1 MNKDVK
7 NTPETAAGKEGKIM
21 VNVKQGKNI
30 NIDVHHI
37 TRVEGHGNIVVNI
50 KQGIIEK
57 CQWQVPEAPRFFE
70 AMVRGRRYD
79 DIQTIVSRICGICS
93 ISHSLVATKAVEDAL
108 GLTVS
113 EQTDL
118 VRHLMHYSEQLQSH
132 VLHVGY
138 LVAPD
143 LFGEKSVVPLV
154 PKATEAVKKIIKAHR
169 VANQMS
175 ALLAGR
181 ITHPI
186 TLTPGGMTR
195 VPTEQELRDL
205 KAALENVVPDLV
217 DICKVVLSVAENL
230 PNFERPTEYVSL
242 RQTDPPTYTFYHG
255 NITSTDLKGAD
266 DMPVSKWESV
276 ANEYVVAQSTAKWT
290 KWHRGSYFAGAL
302 ARFNN
307 NADLI
312 SPLGRQVADMFG
324 LKKGCCN
331 PYMNSIAQLAECAHV
346 VEASLELIDTLLTR
360 GTTFEPVKVHPRAGR
375 GYAAVEAPRGILFHA
390 YEFDKNGEC
399 TWGNCCIPTNQNHA
413 NIQADFE
420 KLVPEF
426 MHEGEDALRQKMEML
441 VRAYD
446 PCISCST
453 HYLDIQF
460 TR

>member
-1 MNKDVK
+1 MS
-7 NTPETAAGKEGKIM
+7 
-21 VNVKQGKNI
+21 KNI
-30 NIDVHHI
+30 NINVHHI

-50 KQGIIEK
+50 TDGTIET

-93 ISHSLVATKAVEDAL
+93 ISHSLVATRAVEDAL
-108 GLTVS
+108 KLEVS

-143 LFGEKSVVPLV
+143 LFGEKSVVPLI
-154 PKATEAVKKIIKAHR
+154 PKATDAVKTIIKAHR

-175 ALLAGR
+175 ALLCGR
-181 ITHPI
+181 ITHPV

-195 VPTEQELRDL
+195 VPTEDELRSL
-205 KAALENVVPDLV
+205 KKELEAIVPDLV
-217 DICKVVLSVAENL
+217 TICNVVLSAAEAL
-230 PNFERPTEYVSL
+230 PDFTRETEYVSL
-242 RQTDPPTYTFYHG
+242 KQNQPQYKGTLQEYTFYHG
-255 NITSTDLKGAD
+255 DITSTDLNGKP
-266 DMPVSKWESV
+266 PVPAAKWESV
-276 ANEYVVAQSTAKWT
+276 ANEYVHPQSTAKWT
-290 KWHRGSYFAGAL
+290 KWHRDAYAAGAL

-307 NADLI
+307 NAELL
-312 SPLGRQVADMFG
+312 SPLGKKVAEMFG

-331 PYMNSIAQLAECAHV
+331 PYFNSIAQLAECAHV
-346 VEASLELIDTLLTR
+346 VEGSLEVIDELLTR
-360 GTTFEPVKVHPRAGR
+360 GLKPEKVKVALRAGR
-375 GYAAVEAPRGILFHA
+375 GHAGIEAPRGILFHS

-399 TWGNCCIPTNQNHA
+399 VWGNCCIPTNQNHA
-413 NIQADFE
+413 NIQLDFE
-420 KLVPEF
+420 KLVPQF
-426 MHEGEDALRQKMEML
+426 MDEGQDALRQKMEML

-453 HYLDIQF
+453 HYLDIEF
-460 TR
+460 VK

>member
-1 MNKDVK
+1 MSKD
-7 NTPETAAGKEGKIM
+7 I
-21 VNVKQGKNI
+21 NI
-30 NIDVHHI
+30 NVHHL

-50 KQGIIEK
+50 KDGTIEK
-57 CQWQVPEAPRFFE
+57 CEWQVPEAPRFFE

-108 GLTVS
+108 GLDVT
-113 EQTDL
+113 EQADL

-154 PKATEAVKKIIKAHR
+154 PKATEAVLKIVKCHR

-195 VPTEQELRDL
+195 VPTEEELKSL
-205 KAALENVVPDLV
+205 KATLEDCVPDLV
-217 DICKVVLSVAENL
+217 DVCKVVLSVAGNL
-230 PNFERPTEYVSL
+230 PAFDRETEYVSL
-242 RQTDPPTYTFYHG
+242 TQTNPLYKGTLSEYSFYHG
-255 NITSTDLKGAD
+255 NITSTDVNGD
-266 DMPVSKWESV
+266 GDMPVNKWESV
-276 ANEYVVAQSTAKWT
+276 ANEYVSPQSTAKWA
-290 KWHRGSYFAGAL
+290 KWHRDAYFAGAI
-302 ARFNN
+302 ARYKNQSQF
-307 NADLI
+307 L
-312 SPLGRQVADMFG
+312 SPLAKEVEKMFG
-324 LKKGCCN
+324 MTTDNVN
-331 PYMNSIAQLAECAHV
+331 PYMNNVAQLIEAAHV
-346 VEASLELIDTLLTR
+346 VEASLEIIDKLLTK
-360 GTTFEPVKVHPRAGR
+360 GIKQETVKVTPKAGR
-375 GYAAVEAPRGILFHA
+375 GYAAIEAPRGILFHA

-413 NIQADFE
+413 NIQKDFE
-420 KLVPEF
+420 KLVPQF
-426 MHEGEDALRQKMEML
+426 MGEGEDALRQKMEML

-453 HYLDIQF
+453 HMLNVEF
-460 TR
+460 VK